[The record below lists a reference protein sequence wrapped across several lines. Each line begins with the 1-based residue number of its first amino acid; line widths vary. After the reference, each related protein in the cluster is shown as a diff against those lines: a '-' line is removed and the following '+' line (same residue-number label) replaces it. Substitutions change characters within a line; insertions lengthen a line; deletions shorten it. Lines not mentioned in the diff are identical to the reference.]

1 MKKIYIIPEIQVE
14 QAESVMPLAAS
25 GVTGNMGSNN
35 IGYGGVDRDGIL
47 DPCTK
52 ENPFEFE
59 YQW

>member
-14 QAESVMPLAAS
+14 QAESVMPLATS
-25 GVTGNMGSNN
+25 GVTSNN
-35 IGYGGVDRDGIL
+35 GIGYGGVDQAGTL
-47 DPCTK
+47 DPSTK